1 MAIVTSEA
9 SATPRPMIIAIDGPT
24 ASGKGTVA
32 AGVARHF
39 GLKRLDTG
47 ALYRAVGL
55 AVLDTGGDPADA
67 RAAVA
72 AAEALDLAAIDE
84 HRIRSSAVGL
94 EASKVASISAVR
106 AALLRAQRTF
116 AADPSGAVLDGR
128 DIATVICPDADVK
141 LFVTASL
148 DARTQRRLAELRN
161 RGEAIEFEQLKAQI
175 AERDERDI
183 NRAEAPLRQAEGAY
197 LLDTTA
203 LTVEQSVAAAI
214 AIIERARG
222 G

>member
-1 MAIVTSEA
+1 
-9 SATPRPMIIAIDGPT
+9 MIIAIDGPT

-32 AGVARHF
+32 AGVARHY

-55 AVLDTGGDPADA
+55 AVLDAGGDPADEA
-67 RAAVA
+67 AAVA

-94 EASKVASISAVR
+94 AASKVASISAVR
-106 AALLRAQRTF
+106 AVLRRAQRAF
-116 AADPSGAVLDGR
+116 AADPAGAVLDGR
-128 DIATVICPDADVK
+128 DIGTVICPDADVK

-148 DARTQRRLAELRN
+148 DERTRRRLAELQK
-161 RGEAIEFEQLKAQI
+161 RGEAISFADLKAQI

-183 NRAEAPLRQAEGAY
+183 NRVDSPLIQAPGAH
-197 LLDTTA
+197 LLDTTDLSIDEA
-203 LTVEQSVAAAI
+203 VTAAV
-214 AIIERARG
+214 AIIDGASTA
-222 G
+222 

>member
-1 MAIVTSEA
+1 
-9 SATPRPMIIAIDGPT
+9 MIIAIDGPT

-55 AVLDTGGDPADA
+55 AVLDAGGDPSDA
-67 RAAVA
+67 QAAVA
-72 AAEALDLAAIDE
+72 AAEALDLTQIDE
-84 HRIRSSAVGL
+84 NRIRSSAVGL
-94 EASKVASISAVR
+94 AASKVASISAVR
-106 AALLRAQRTF
+106 AALLRAQRSF
-116 AADPSGAVLDGR
+116 AVDPAGAVLDGR

-148 DARTQRRLAELRN
+148 DARTQRRLAELQN
-161 RGEAIEFEQLKAQI
+161 RGESIAFEQLKAQI

-183 NRAEAPLRQAEGAY
+183 NRAEAPLRQAEGAH

-203 LTVEQSVAAAI
+203 LSVVESVAAAV
-214 AIIERARG
+214 AIIERVRG

>member
-1 MAIVTSEA
+1 
-9 SATPRPMIIAIDGPT
+9 MIIAIDGPT

-55 AVLDTGGDPADA
+55 AVLDAGGDPADE

-84 HRIRSSAVGL
+84 RRIRSSAVGL
-94 EASKVASISAVR
+94 AASKVASISAVR
-106 AALLRAQRTF
+106 AALLKAQRSF
-116 AADPSGAVLDGR
+116 AADPAGAVLDGR
-128 DIATVICPDADVK
+128 DIATIICPDADAK

-161 RGEAIEFEQLKAQI
+161 RGEAIEFEQLRAQI

-183 NRAEAPLRQAEGAY
+183 NRAEAPLRRAEGAF
-197 LLDTTA
+197 LLDTTD

-214 AIIERARG
+214 AIIEQARG

>member
-1 MAIVTSEA
+1 
-9 SATPRPMIIAIDGPT
+9 MIIAIDGPT

-55 AVLDTGGDPADA
+55 AVLDAGGDPADE

-84 HRIRSSAVGL
+84 RRIRSSAVGL
-94 EASKVASISAVR
+94 AASKVASISAVR
-106 AALLRAQRTF
+106 SALLKAQRSF
-116 AADPSGAVLDGR
+116 AADPAGAVLDGR
-128 DIATVICPDADVK
+128 DIATIICPDADVK

-161 RGEAIEFEQLKAQI
+161 RGEAIEFEQLRAQI

-183 NRAEAPLRQAEGAY
+183 NRAEAPLRQAEGAF
-197 LLDTTA
+197 LLDTSN
-203 LTVEQSVAAAI
+203 LSVEQSVAAAI
-214 AIIERARG
+214 AIIEQARG